1 MGEWLGLI
9 GVPQLA
15 AVLILLQR
23 GLEEIYSAANTK
35 RLLEQGASESG
46 QSYYPVVAVTHLGW
60 IAGLFFIIPADAPVY
75 WPVIIAY
82 LALQV
87 LRYWVIAN
95 LGSYWTHR
103 IITLPDVPLVRRGP
117 YRYLRHPNYAITL
130 TETALL
136 PLAFGAW
143 AFAAIMA
150 AIWWAV
156 LRYKIILE
164 DAALDER
171 RDMNPNTGTPSDGAK
186 SGRVGT
192 EHQNRV
198 QAAKSK

>member
-1 MGEWLGLI
+1 MGEWLGFI
-9 GVPQLA
+9 GVPQVA
-15 AVLILLQR
+15 ALLILAQR
-23 GLEEIYSAANTK
+23 GLEELYSAANTK
-35 RLLEQGASESG
+35 RLLEQGATESG
-46 QSYYPVVAVTHLGW
+46 ESYYPVVAVTHLGW

-95 LGSYWTHR
+95 LGPYWTHR
-103 IITLPDVPLVRRGP
+103 IITLPGEPLVRRGP
-117 YRYLRHPNYAITL
+117 YKYLRHPNYSVTL
-130 TETALL
+130 AETALL

-143 AFAAIMA
+143 AYAAIMT

-156 LRYKIILE
+156 LRYKILLE
-164 DAALDER
+164 DEALDER
-171 RDMNPNTGTPSDGAK
+171 REMSSVSGDAGKAAQ

-192 EHQNRV
+192 EHQDRV
-198 QAAKSK
+198 QAAKGE